1 MSASQQVDV
10 EVRDSFAAVGTV
22 INDRAE
28 TRLIDSE
35 LARYF
40 PSREQQMAENF
51 LICCA
56 GIADSGNGFARNNQD
71 VSGGLRRNIPEGTT
85 NRIMVDD
92 VRWDLAVIDFF
103 KKRLHVAVRIA
114 ANAGIASSGNII
126 GLGSSALQ
134 KKVKT
139 I

>member
-1 MSASQQVDV
+1 M
-10 EVRDSFAAVGTV
+10 RDGFSAVGAV
-22 INDRAE
+22 IDDGAE

-35 LARYF
+35 LASHF
-40 PSREQQMAENF
+40 PSREQKMAENF
-51 LICCA
+51 LIRWA
-56 GIADSGNGFARNNQD
+56 GFADSGNGFARDNQY

-114 ANAGIASSGNII
+114 ANAGIASLGNVIS
-126 GLGSSALQ
+126 LGSSALQ
-134 KKVKT
+134 KRVKT